1 MNQSI
6 LLTPSDISQKTVWLE
21 NIKATFTEQEE
32 NTYDV
37 TLEINSNKF
46 LISIQHI
53 ADEIQQLE
61 IIAVKGFIELSN
73 KIILTLKK
81 LIEHLR
87 YRAE

>member
-61 IIAVKGFIELSN
+61 IIAVKWFIELSN

>member
-61 IIAVKGFIELSN
+61 IIAVK
-73 KIILTLKK
+73 
-81 LIEHLR
+81 
-87 YRAE
+87 